1 MAAAVQ
7 LIKQLKDRVLVL
19 LLLLLLL
26 VLPSYWTAATTAM
39 TTGDDSLISGNATNK
54 RRERE
59 RESECIKTQRAV
71 CRIEAKGKKGTV
83 RHITPLSLSRWLS
96 LVLARASRVCSLR
109 PPPLRL
115 YIINTARD
123 IMYTLAADAGQHIR
137 FPSQPTQHLY
147 SLSLSLSSYAQPP
160 HSLLTLLCPP
170 SLHHPLILLFFFFFS
185 SAFRFVLLSPLSS
198 LSFLRH

>member
-1 MAAAVQ
+1 M
-7 LIKQLKDRVLVL
+7 R
-19 LLLLLLL
+19 
-26 VLPSYWTAATTAM
+26 PTR
-39 TTGDDSLISGNATNK
+39 G
-54 RRERE
+54 ERE

-137 FPSQPTQHLY
+137 CPSQPTQHLY

-170 SLHHPLILLFFFFFS
+170 SLHHPLILLFFFF
-185 SAFRFVLLSPLSS
+185 SAFRFVLLSPLSLFS
-198 LSFLRH
+198 GIEREIDRTDAVAIASRRSRRAPLFFRVLLLLHSPSDRLLHC